1 MSTPHRPRNGL
12 SLARAAWE
20 LLAVVVIA
28 VIAVTILLL
37 FLRETGV
44 VPHSATLY
52 VNLVVIVVAAVV
64 VIRFIARAL
73 QTYVVPRASPGTGS
87 ALRLLFN
94 VLAYL
99 ALIFGVFEYL
109 GIDITTALVGAGFL
123 GIVLGLAAQTV
134 LGNMLAALSIL
145 ASRPF
150 VVGEF
155 VTVVSSSFPQQWE
168 TFPHET
174 EPVGF
179 SGTVREIGLI
189 YTVIEGPDGIPLH
202 FANGSLMTS
211 MVINHSRGVVRQVR
225 ARLTVPRSVS
235 FKRYQ
240 EEVGRALAGVPDVVP
255 GSVRLRIVSVGEHSY
270 DVVILVGIP
279 AVDAE
284 DARSK
289 VLERI
294 LTLDLSSP
302 SS

>member
-155 VTVVSSSFPQQWE
+155 VTVVSSS
-168 TFPHET
+168 
-174 EPVGF
+174 GI
-179 SGTVREIGLI
+179 TV
-189 YTVIEGPDGIPLH
+189 
-202 FANGSLMTS
+202 
-211 MVINHSRGVVRQVR
+211 
-225 ARLTVPRSVS
+225 
-235 FKRYQ
+235 
-240 EEVGRALAGVPDVVP
+240 
-255 GSVRLRIVSVGEHSY
+255 
-270 DVVILVGIP
+270 
-279 AVDAE
+279 
-284 DARSK
+284 
-289 VLERI
+289 
-294 LTLDLSSP
+294 
-302 SS
+302 

>member
-1 MSTPHRPRNGL
+1 MTPAAKGRNGI

-20 LLAVVVIA
+20 LLAAVVLA

-37 FLRETGV
+37 FLRETGL

-52 VNLVVIVVAAVV
+52 VNLVIIVVAAVV
-64 VIRFIARAL
+64 VIRFVARVL

-94 VLAYL
+94 ILAYL
-99 ALIFGVFEYL
+99 ALVFGVFEYL
-109 GIDITTALVGAGFL
+109 GVDITTALVGAGFL

-145 ASRPF
+145 AARPF
-150 VVGEF
+150 VVGEY
-155 VTVVSSSFPQQWE
+155 VTVVSSSFPQQWG
-168 TFPHET
+168 TYPHET

-202 FANGSLMTS
+202 FANGTLMTS
-211 MVINHSRGVVRQVR
+211 LLVNHSRGVVRQVR
-225 ARLTVPRSVS
+225 ARLTVPRTVP
-235 FKRYQ
+235 FPEYQ
-240 EEVGRALAGVPDVVP
+240 RAVAQAVTGLPEVVAG
-255 GSVRLRIVSVGEHSY
+255 SLRLRIVSVGEKSY
-270 DVVILVGIP
+270 EVVILAGIP

-284 DARSK
+284 EARSQ
-289 VLERI
+289 VLER
-294 LTLDLSSP
+294 LLALDLPSP
-302 SS
+302 PP

>member
-1 MSTPHRPRNGL
+1 MSPPARRGNGIP
-12 SLARAAWE
+12 LARAAWE

-64 VIRFIARAL
+64 VIRFVARVL
-73 QTYVVPRASPGTGS
+73 QTYVIPRASPGAGS

-99 ALIFGVFEYL
+99 AVIFGVFEYL
-109 GIDITTALVGAGFL
+109 GINITTALVGAGFL

-150 VVGEF
+150 VVGEYI
-155 VTVVSSSFPQQWE
+155 TVVSSSFPQQWG
-168 TFPHET
+168 TYPHET

-211 MVINHSRGVVRQVR
+211 MLINHSRGVVRQVR
-225 ARLTVPRSVS
+225 ARLTVPRTVP
-235 FKRYQ
+235 FHRYHQ
-240 EEVGRALAGVPDVVP
+240 EVGRALAGVPDVVP
-255 GSVRLRIVSVGEHSY
+255 GSLRLRIVSVGENSY

-284 DARSK
+284 EARSQ
-289 VLERI
+289 VLERLLALE
-294 LTLDLSSP
+294 LTAPP
-302 SS
+302 S